1 MYLVCGEALFDFFC
15 NPGERSSELN
25 FRALAGGSP
34 FNVAVGLRRLGVDS
48 ALFAGISSDYL
59 GQRLRSVLEEE
70 GVSDRY
76 LVASDAPTTMAMVAL
91 DSQGSPQYMF
101 RGEGCADRQLLA
113 EHMPVLDEQISG
125 LHIGSYSLIVP
136 PVGDTLLA
144 LVERESERRLITL
157 DPNVR
162 LNPAPDIERWR
173 QRIES
178 FAAHAHLIKVSEED
192 LELLYPGIEPLAS
205 IERWLAQR
213 CQVVFLTRGSEGAS
227 VFSRQHG
234 HWSVPAR
241 QVVTRD
247 TVGAGDT
254 FQAAII
260 AYLVQHGLDSPAALA
275 TLSRET
281 LGAMLDFAVQAAAL
295 TCSRVGPQLPYRHE
309 LEQYQ
314 AVEGHEAQ

>member
-25 FRALAGGSP
+25 FKALAGGSP
-34 FNVAVGLRRLGVDS
+34 FNVAVGLRRLGVES
-48 ALFAGISSDYL
+48 ALFGGISSDYL
-59 GQRLRSVLEEE
+59 GQRLRQVLSEE

-76 LVASDAPTTMAMVAL
+76 LIASDAPTTMAMVAL
-91 DSQGSPQYMF
+91 DGKGSPQYMF
-101 RGEGCADRQLLA
+101 RGEGCADRQVLA
-113 EHMPVLDEQISG
+113 GHLPLLDETVSG
-125 LHIGSYSLIVP
+125 LHVGSYSLVVA

-144 LVERESERRLITL
+144 LVERESGRRLISL

-162 LNPAPDIERWR
+162 LNPAPDIECWR

-192 LELLYPGIEPLAS
+192 LELLYPGVSPSTS

-213 CQVVFLTRGSEGAS
+213 CQLVFLTRGSEGAS

-234 HWSVPAR
+234 QWSVPAR

-260 AYLVQHGLDSPAALA
+260 AYLVQHGLDSPAGLAAVSREALA
-275 TLSRET
+275 
-281 LGAMLDFAVQAAAL
+281 AMLDFAVQAAAL

-309 LEQYQ
+309 L
-314 AVEGHEAQ
+314 AQ

>member
-15 NPGERSSELN
+15 NPGERNSELN
-25 FRALAGGSP
+25 FKALAGGSP
-34 FNVAVGLRRLGVDS
+34 FNVAVGLRRLGVES
-48 ALFAGISSDYL
+48 ALFGGISSDYL
-59 GQRLRSVLEEE
+59 GQRLRQVLAEE

-76 LVASDAPTTMAMVAL
+76 LVASEAPTTMAMVAL
-91 DSQGSPQYMF
+91 DAQGSPQYMF
-101 RGEGCADRQLLA
+101 RGDGCADRQLLV
-113 EHMPVLDEQISG
+113 EHLPALDEQVTG
-125 LHIGSYSLIVP
+125 LHVGSYSLVVA

-144 LVERESERRLITL
+144 LVERESERRLISL

-192 LELLYPGIEPLAS
+192 LELLYPGVSPLTS
-205 IERWLAQR
+205 IERWLAGR
-213 CQVVFLTRGSEGAS
+213 CQVVFLTRGNAGAS

-241 QVVTRD
+241 QVVTQD

-260 AYLVQHGLDSPAALA
+260 AYLVQHGLDSPAGLAALSREALA
-275 TLSRET
+275 T
-281 LGAMLDFAVQAAAL
+281 MLDFAVKAAAL

-309 LEQYQ
+309 LEQ
-314 AVEGHEAQ
+314 

>member
-25 FRALAGGSP
+25 FKALAGGSP
-34 FNVAVGLRRLGVDS
+34 FNVAVGLRRLGVES
-48 ALFAGISSDYL
+48 ALLGGISSDYL
-59 GQRLRSVLEEE
+59 GQRLRQVLSEE

-91 DSQGSPQYMF
+91 DAQGSPQYMF
-101 RGEGCADRQLLA
+101 RGEGCADRQLLV
-113 EHMPVLDEQISG
+113 EHLPVLDEQVTG
-125 LHIGSYSLIVP
+125 LHLGSYSLVVA

-144 LVERESERRLITL
+144 LVERESGRRLISL

-192 LELLYPGIEPLAS
+192 LELLYPGVPPLTS
-205 IERWLAQR
+205 IERWLAGR

-234 HWSVPAR
+234 HLSVPAR
-241 QVVTRD
+241 RVVTRD

-260 AYLVQHGLDSPAALA
+260 AYLVQHGLDSPAGLA
-275 TLSRET
+275 ALSRER
-281 LGAMLDFAVQAAAL
+281 LDAMLDFAVQAAAL

-309 LEQYQ
+309 LQGNQ
-314 AVEGHEAQ
+314 AV